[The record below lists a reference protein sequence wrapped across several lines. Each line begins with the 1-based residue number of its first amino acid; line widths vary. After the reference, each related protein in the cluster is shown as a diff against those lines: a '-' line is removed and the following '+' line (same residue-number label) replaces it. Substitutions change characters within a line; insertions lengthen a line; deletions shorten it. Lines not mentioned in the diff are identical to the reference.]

1 VLSAARRGRSEAFAN
16 VLTVVTL
23 PEAGPEAFLDAAAA
37 FCNERVWGTLSASV
51 IVHPSLARAQPALED
66 RVCAALHYGCVSVNA
81 TGYVAYPTFTCVWG
95 GHPAVERLDNLQSGL
110 VLPPP
115 PSSTSSGA
123 YLSPTPYSSGAHLS
137 LSASHV
143 PPRPPSRIPLP
154 CRRACVQPDRAQLRA
169 RRPGPDARRHRG
181 SSKTR

>member
-1 VLSAARRGRSEAFAN
+1 MLSAARRGRSEAFAN

-115 PSSTSSGA
+115 PLLDQFGRISLPHPVQFGRTS
-123 YLSPTPYSSGAHLS
+123 LS
-137 LSASHV
+137 LRL
-143 PPRPPSRIPLP
+143 PRPPTSPLTHP
-154 CRRACVQPDRAQLRA
+154 PTVPTRVCAAG
-169 RRPGPDARRHRG
+169 PGAASCAAAG
-181 SSKTR
+181 A

>member
-1 VLSAARRGRSEAFAN
+1 VPCRDARALSAARRGLSEAFAN

-23 PEAGPEAFLDAAAA
+23 PEAEPEAFLDAAAA

-51 IVHPSLARAQPALED
+51 IVHPSLSRAQPALED

-115 PSSTSSGA
+115 PFLFDQLGRTSLRHPVQSGRTS
-123 YLSPTPYSSGAHLS
+123 LFPPPTSPHAPPLT
-137 LSASHV
+137 V
-143 PPRPPSRIPLP
+143 PT
-154 CRRACVQPDRAQLRA
+154 RACAA
-169 RRPGPDARRHRG
+169 GPGAASCAAAG
-181 SSKTR
+181 T